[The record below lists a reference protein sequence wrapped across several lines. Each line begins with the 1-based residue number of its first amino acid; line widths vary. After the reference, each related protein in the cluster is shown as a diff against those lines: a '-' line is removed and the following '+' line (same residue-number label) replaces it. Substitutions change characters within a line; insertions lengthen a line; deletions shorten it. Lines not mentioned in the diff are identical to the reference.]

1 MSRLQESA
9 AILKAAERWKQRCL
23 IEGGSLFGEERLWTE
38 EYFRELKS
46 LYSETLDDTS
56 GRSFWVKLH
65 DQLAPA
71 RPEAKRL
78 FAEMVWVYYLVAQS
92 LRAETKA
99 RNIKEVYE
107 WSNRSL
113 PEGHWAL
120 GEILSKGTVITGPAF
135 NQYMWKEFVV
145 IIALMLSW
153 CSASRKKKRDLL
165 NDPWTFTGWI
175 YESEDTNARSFPH
188 ALRYLLFPD
197 HFECILSQKMKKEIL
212 RSFGAQFGEDW
223 DVRRMDWTEID
234 QALLTIRKRLEK
246 EHPGKE
252 VSFYRSPW
260 QEIWH
265 ISTIRPPHLP
275 ENAVVEEEVETYDES
290 APPYGVDDAL
300 KDLFMEERQFR
311 RIVDSLR
318 EAKNAILQGPPG
330 VGKTFVARRIAYC
343 LMQCKDEST
352 LEMTQFHQS
361 YAYEDFVQ
369 GWRPNAE
376 GRFSLRDG
384 VFYEFCQRAEK
395 SPSKPFVFIIDEINR
410 GNLSKIFG
418 ELLMLIEADKRG
430 PKHAISLT
438 YSDRGER
445 FSVPENMHVL
455 GLMNTADR
463 SLAIVDYA
471 LRRRFVFETLAPAFG
486 SAHGRKRFR
495 KFLRN
500 KGVAPGLI
508 KRIVAEFKKLNEAI
522 GRDSDLGP
530 GFAIGHSYFVPPED
544 FGGSFDEG
552 WRLRI
557 VDMQIAPLLRE
568 YWFDNTERANKHI
581 TALSQ

>member
-9 AILKAAERWKQRCL
+9 AILKAAEQWKQRCL
-23 IEGGSLFGEERLWTE
+23 LEGGSLFGEETLWTE

-46 LYSETLDDTS
+46 LYSDNLDDTS
-56 GRSFWVKLH
+56 ARSFWEKLR

-78 FAEMVWVYYLVAQS
+78 FAEMAWIYYLVAHS
-92 LRAETKA
+92 TSVRAETKA
-99 RNIKEVYE
+99 QIIKRVYE

-120 GEILSKGTVITGPAF
+120 GEILGHGTVNTGMAF
-135 NQYMWKEFVV
+135 NQYKWKEFVV
-145 IIALMLSW
+145 IIDLMLSW
-153 CSASRKKKRDLL
+153 YSTSRNKKRDLL
-165 NDPWTFTGWI
+165 NDPWGFTRWI
-175 YESEDTNARSFPH
+175 YDGENSDTRSFPH

-197 HFECILSQKMKKEIL
+197 HFECILSQDNKKKIL
-212 RSFGAQFGEDW
+212 RSFAAQFEEDW
-223 DVRRMDWTEID
+223 DVRRMDWAEID
-234 QALLTIRKRLEK
+234 QALLSIRNRLEHD
-246 EHPGKE
+246 HPNKE

-260 QEIWH
+260 QEIWRT
-265 ISTIRPPHLP
+265 STRPPTRPP
-275 ENAVVEEEVETYDES
+275 ENAAVEEEVESYAES
-290 APPYGVDDAL
+290 PEPYGVDDAL

-311 RIVDSLR
+311 RIVDSLG

-330 VGKTFVARRIAYC
+330 VGKTFVARRIAWC
-343 LMQCKDEST
+343 LMQCKDESA

-369 GWRPNAE
+369 GWRPNAD
-376 GRFSLRDG
+376 GGFFLRDG

-430 PKHAISLT
+430 PMHAIPLT
-438 YSDRGER
+438 YSNPGER

-471 LRRRFVFETLAPAFG
+471 LRRRFAFETLAPAYG
-486 SAHGRKRFR
+486 SDRFLQYLKYR
-495 KFLRN
+495 
-500 KGVAPGLI
+500 GVALRLI
-508 KRIVAEFKKLNEAI
+508 NRIVADLEKLNEAI
-522 GRDSDLGP
+522 GEDGDLGP

-544 FGGSFDEG
+544 FDGPFDER
-552 WRLRI
+552 WRRRI
-557 VDMQIAPLLRE
+557 VDLRIAPLLRE
-568 YWFDNTERANKHI
+568 YWFDNTERADEHI
-581 TALSQ
+581 TALHR